1 MDNTAMAKFS
11 ASDEDNNNKKIKS
24 VPRRLRN
31 RKTEVRNVARTHHII
46 VFSIEK
52 TIVTPQGRA
61 K

>member
-1 MDNTAMAKFS
+1 MAKFS